1 MGKHKKIHKLAACNQ
16 ELKEILGHNELIIP
30 IADRRKSSEPVG
42 LFEKIR
48 QHACAVYN
56 AFKRQW
62 RCDRG
67 CRPADH
73 EAHLSL
79 GSAPVSVRLDVVFIL
94 SSDSGDRKP
103 SWHRIQ
109 IAPSEAAPAASAD
122 IRNIQESVLLAGVQK
137 SLIHHNASARK
148 HNLLSSLP
156 LRFQP
161 MGSSLKPSSGMEA
174 AQSAPG
180 SNKTVQFHA
189 SVPAGAPVISGNA
202 PETATQP
209 QPIADLC
216 LFLAHGE
223 PESGVL
229 EGDMDR
235 CFRLKKLVKD
245 PEAEVQLVPLPEL
258 MKAHHQAWI
267 DITRQSRFEMA
278 THIAS
283 VLLQAHTSPWLPEQ
297 WAKTDFYFLV
307 DTESGSLRSTS
318 PLFSRSFHLS
328 ASPIPGSHGQ
338 SDSLENDNSNNNN
351 NNNNKQPPD
360 EEHTRACLFTV
371 GVMIL
376 ELIFGHN
383 LEDCRFR
390 QEYYGSDNKPN
401 DQTDVCTAR
410 RWAKSVLGESGANV
424 ADVVRRCLDC
434 SFGPRPN
441 FGDVRFRESVY
452 EGVVKP
458 LADYSKAWPEVMP

>member
-1 MGKHKKIHKLAACNQ
+1 LAACNQ
-16 ELKEILGHNELIIP
+16 ELQEILGFGERIIP
-30 IADRRKSSEPVG
+30 IADRRKSSQPVG

-48 QHACAVYN
+48 QHACGVYN

-67 CRPADH
+67 CQPADH
-73 EAHLSL
+73 AAHLTL
-79 GSAPVSVRLDVVFIL
+79 GATPVSVSLDVVFIL
-94 SSDSGDRKP
+94 SSDPGDHKP

-109 IAPSEAAPAASAD
+109 IAPSEAAPAAFTD
-122 IRNIQESVLLAGVQK
+122 IRNIQESALLAGVQK
-137 SLIHHNASARK
+137 TLIQQNEAARK

-156 LRFQP
+156 LKFQS
-161 MGSSLKPSSGMEA
+161 MGLKASSGTKG

-180 SNKTVQFHA
+180 QNKNVQFHA
-189 SVPAGAPVISGNA
+189 SVSASAPVILGNA

-209 QPIADLC
+209 QPIANLC
-216 LFLAHGE
+216 LFLARDE
-223 PESGVL
+223 PKSGVL

-235 CFRLKKLVKD
+235 CFRLNKLAKD
-245 PEAEVQLVPLPEL
+245 PEAGVRLVPLPEL
-258 MKAHHQAWI
+258 LKSHHQAGI

-283 VLLQAHTSPWLPEQ
+283 VLLQAHTSPWLPER
-297 WAKTDFYFLV
+297 WSKTGFYFLV
-307 DTESGSLRSTS
+307 DTDSGSLRSTS
-318 PLFSRSFHLS
+318 PLFSRGFHLS
-328 ASPIPGSHGQ
+328 PSPVPGG
-338 SDSLENDNSNNNN
+338 NSQGESVDNNNTN
-351 NNNNKQPPD
+351 NNPLTGANKPPNED
-360 EEHTRACLFTV
+360 YTRACLFTV

-383 LEDCRFR
+383 LEDCQFR
-390 QEYYGSDNKPN
+390 REYYGSDNKPN

-410 RWAKSVLGESGANV
+410 RWAKAVLGESGANV

-458 LADYSKAWPEVMP
+458 LAEYSKAWPEVMP